1 MFANL
6 SQGSLVYLLNLK
18 GDNIKYSTGSIE
30 TVSYM
35 SPFQQPYGVQ
45 NSSSYLTL
53 RVNTEGKSTTI
64 EGVPSNSVVA
74 KTNDYIV
81 TDTIDAMIS
90 QIKILLNESTNIVNN
105 VDKYKNNIIEY
116 RSILKQISPE
126 YAQQSSRDEAIST
139 LNTRVNTL
147 DDKLDKILTTLAAN
161 NNSNNKIE

>member
-1 MFANL
+1 M
-6 SQGSLVYLLNLK
+6 
-18 GDNIKYSTGSIE
+18 
-30 TVSYM
+30 
-35 SPFQQPYGVQ
+35 
-45 NSSSYLTL
+45 
-53 RVNTEGKSTTI
+53 NTEGKSTTI